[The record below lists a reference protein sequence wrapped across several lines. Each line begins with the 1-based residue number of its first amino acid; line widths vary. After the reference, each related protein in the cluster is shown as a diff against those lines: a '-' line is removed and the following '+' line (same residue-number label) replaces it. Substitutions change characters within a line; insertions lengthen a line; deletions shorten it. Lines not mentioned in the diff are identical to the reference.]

1 MFCPGCGIED
11 RTANQYCRACGTDI
25 RRVRVSLESPDSITA
40 SAMSARDEIGRAVA
54 AKIRETQSAYELK
67 KVAEDVLPQIEKFLE
82 SPAEKRLRRVRIGS
96 IISSAGIGT
105 SIALLLVAI
114 ATKEEGMLFLAGL
127 GLVAF
132 FVGLGFVLNGVFLTI
147 PKKELDNRSSD
158 ADSQREL
165 DTAVQ
170 TNDLLMPQPVNLFSP
185 VTENT
190 TQHLKDKQTVTKD
203 Q

>member
-96 IISSAGIGT
+96 IISSAGVGT
-105 SIALLLVAI
+105 AIALLLVALV
-114 ATKEEGMLFLAGL
+114 TKEEGMLFLAGL

-132 FVGLGFVLNGVFLTI
+132 FVGLGFILNGVFLTV

-170 TNDLLMPQPVNLFSP
+170 TNDLLMPQPANLFSS

-190 TQHLKDKQTVTKD
+190 TQHLKEKQTVTKD